1 MSFMRGGNRH
11 HTTAATNPPEM
22 RYYASGLSAQQQQSQ
37 SQQQPQ
43 QSRVVASYSNDP
55 LNGSSG
61 SEDYPFEN
69 TSHVVIASWTAP
81 TTTKPSAPRKTSTRD
96 APRIQTISE
105 NAQPSSL
112 GKEILIFLYPVD
124 HYNMKIKQNLYIIY

>member
-1 MSFMRGGNRH
+1 MRGGNRH

-43 QSRVVASYSNDP
+43 QSRVVASYSIDP

-69 TSHVVIASWTAP
+69 SSQVVITSWTAP
-81 TTTKPSAPRKTSTRD
+81 TTKPSAPRKTSTRD

-112 GKEILIFLYPVD
+112 GIAKY
-124 HYNMKIKQNLYIIY
+124 